1 MPLKQSTLATSL
13 GCRATR
19 RLSRIGSHNCN
30 WDSIESD
37 DLLELLVDAAM
48 SHRQWRV
55 LLKLRGLSRGFRR
68 VVNAKLD
75 ALLADLRS
83 KADAARVETQSAL
96 DTRTPLGELEALPA
110 CSAYAKLLDALFR
123 SSLVEQLIKQR
134 RVAGFWLVRDE
145 LLAWKLGACICCR
158 KQRSLQD
165 TFHPMQV
172 LTGPVH
178 LRGPRRSACAP
189 VARFMCKPL
198 DANVKRAKVIMD
210 RMPPYTGGKNREQ
223 TLYETLIDLSW
234 PAKAYWVDPVPF
246 LPRELTLVG
255 ASGMTAEEIDQA
267 VAAKEA
273 EDAIAAAARE
283 ARRTA
288 RRDAAVAKLE
298 AAAEAY
304 LSANMPSIP
313 TLSRLQ
319 DLEAFYNVSHAI
331 PPRPLPPYRELPLSS
346 VRFDYC
352 MDLFHQ
358 NVKDLA

>member
-1 MPLKQSTLATSL
+1 MPLKQQALEVSL

-223 TLYETLIDLSW
+223 TLYETLLHLSW
-234 PAKAYWVDPVPF
+234 PARAYWVDPVPF
-246 LPRELTLVG
+246 FPREL
-255 ASGMTAEEIDQA
+255 S
-267 VAAKEA
+267 KPS
-273 EDAIAAAARE
+273 
-283 ARRTA
+283 
-288 RRDAAVAKLE
+288 AAVGGQLQFDPPTA
-298 AAAEAY
+298 
-304 LSANMPSIP
+304 SARARGWGNLDGATM
-313 TLSRLQ
+313 
-319 DLEAFYNVSHAI
+319 E
-331 PPRPLPPYRELPLSS
+331 
-346 VRFDYC
+346 
-352 MDLFHQ
+352 
-358 NVKDLA
+358 